1 MRHTTTLWLFAMIV
15 TAAPVQAAAPD
26 PGKLL
31 HDRHCLSCHEA
42 SVYSRPNRYVK
53 SLKQLKRETE
63 RWSGQSNP
71 RLKNKEIAEIVD
83 YLNRAYYQFQ

>member
-1 MRHTTTLWLFAMIV
+1 MQFTKTLCLFAMMI
-15 TAAPVQAAAPD
+15 TATPLHAAAPD
-26 PGKLL
+26 PGRAL

-42 SVYSRPNRYVK
+42 SVYSRSNRYVK
-53 SLKQLKRETE
+53 SLKQLKRETK

-71 RLKNKEIAEIVD
+71 RLKNKEIEEIVD